1 MAMKGC
7 LSALVLWLLLLTIQV
22 SLGDD
27 ELKLINGT
35 SPCSGRVEVK
45 HEDRWGTVCDGDW
58 NTEDAEVV
66 CQQVGCGSAV
76 QALNRA
82 PFGEGSGPT
91 WLYRVECRGNESALW
106 NCPHA
111 GWGGFTCPHYFDVG
125 VICSGFSGL
134 HLSGGDTACSGHL
147 KIKQEETWT
156 TVCYSYIDF
165 NAASVICSE
174 LSCGQAVDV
183 LRGAHIRGRHELIWQ
198 EKFHCVGNE
207 THLAQCPRTLQ
218 HSKACSH
225 DAYVLCSGYGGYRLS
240 NGSTTCTGRVELLH
254 GGSWGTLCDYSWSFP
269 AANDLCQHLDCGVAL
284 SIPDGQSFG
293 RGNWS
298 FWNGTFSCKK
308 NGSYS
313 RDCSVSVLDQN
324 ECPAGN
330 VARVICSG
338 CPGGRL
344 ANGST
349 CSGRVEIRHG
359 DTWGR
364 LCRSHWNLQAAN
376 VLCYQLNCGYAKSIQ
391 TGDSFVDGNGPV
403 WRDAFH
409 CEGTESCLWDCAQV
423 TLGNP
428 TCSAK
433 EVATVV
439 CSGLAESL
447 RLSDGQSRCDG
458 RVEISLDGIWGRVLD
473 DDWNIKD
480 AHVVCRQLQC
490 GIAKRAY
497 YLPRSER
504 GIGPVGLRS
513 VQCDGN
519 ETRLVLCKTSHS
531 QALSAGVA
539 EDVGVICSE
548 SRQMRLVNGTKRCA
562 GRVELYHDGIWGTI
576 CDDNWDLSDAN
587 VVCRQLG
594 CGYAIKALDSAY
606 YGEGSGQIWLDD
618 VNCTGSESNIWACPS
633 RVWGHH
639 NCQHKEDAGVL
650 CSEFL
655 ALRLVNGSGCAGRL
669 EVFYNG
675 TWGSICSNRMSQL
688 TAVTVCKHLNCGD
701 GGEIE
706 RDFKYGRGSGPT
718 WLDHIECAEQHS
730 SLWQCQSDPWDP
742 QSCDNRAE
750 ETHISCTGRKGTTT
764 SASFTECPN
773 STSCSDKDK
782 LRVVGGEDACSG
794 RVEIWNQGSWG
805 TICDDS
811 WDVADANVVCRQL
824 GCGSAASALS
834 EAAFGEGT
842 GPIWLEKVHCKGT
855 ELSLWDCP
863 SKPLLGKN
871 CDHKEDAA
879 VDCSGVTETTAPSTK
894 AASPRRSAT
903 NNMRASAPV
912 ILCIILGALLCLVL
926 AILAG
931 QIQRA
936 RAQQRGSRLP
946 YDSFSEVVYE
956 EIDYKLMKEQQGMS
970 GLSGMSSALSNG
982 RPIPITI
989 NTYPVSEIPS
999 LPGNNLEGGYDD
1011 VTDAPGPEDAS
1022 LFEQNKQEMTGVSE
1036 ECDRNKDSWKGEAR
1050 RALLLI
1056 FISYSYCTKLREN
1069 HGGAYLKRSPRLYLI
1084 TVRKKCYPI

>member
-1 MAMKGC
+1 
-7 LSALVLWLLLLTIQV
+7 
-22 SLGDD
+22 DD
-27 ELKLINGT
+27 ELKLVNGT
-35 SPCSGRVEVK
+35 GPCSGRVEVK
-45 HEDRWGTVCDGDW
+45 HEDQWGTVCDGDW

-66 CQQVGCGSAV
+66 CKQVGCGSAV

-82 PFGEGSGPT
+82 PFGEGSGRT

-106 NCPHA
+106 NCPHT
-111 GWGGFTCPHYFDVG
+111 GWGSFNCPHYFDVG
-125 VICSGFSGL
+125 VI
-134 HLSGGDTACSGHL
+134 
-147 KIKQEETWT
+147 
-156 TVCYSYIDF
+156 
-165 NAASVICSE
+165 
-174 LSCGQAVDV
+174 
-183 LRGAHIRGRHELIWQ
+183 
-198 EKFHCVGNE
+198 
-207 THLAQCPRTLQ
+207 
-218 HSKACSH
+218 
-225 DAYVLCSGYGGYRLS
+225 CSGYGGYRLS
-240 NGSTTCTGRVELLH
+240 NGSTTCSGRVELLH
-254 GGSWGTLCDYSWSFP
+254 GGSWGTLCDYLWNFS
-269 AANDLCQHLDCGVAL
+269 AASDLCQHLDCGVAL

-293 RGNWS
+293 KGNGS

-308 NGSYS
+308 NSSYS
-313 RDCSVSVLDQN
+313 RDCSVTVLDQN

-330 VARVICSG
+330 DARVICSG

-344 ANGST
+344 VNGTT

-364 LCRSHWNLQAAN
+364 LCRSHWNLQAAS

-409 CEGTESCLWDCAQV
+409 CKGTESCLWDCAQV

-458 RVEISLDGIWGRVLD
+458 RVEISLDGMWGRVLD

-490 GIAKRAY
+490 GIAKKAY

-519 ETRLVLCKTSHS
+519 ETQLVLCKTSHS
-531 QALSAGVA
+531 QALSTGVA
-539 EDVGVICSE
+539 EDVGVICSD
-548 SRQMRLVNGTKRCA
+548 SQQIRLVNGTKRCA
-562 GRVELYHDGIWGTI
+562 GRVELYYDGIWGTI

-594 CGYAIKALDSAY
+594 CGYAIKALNSAH

-633 RVWGHH
+633 RERFGKNSTDLEPMFKNVALGRIDGL
-639 NCQHKEDAGVL
+639 QRKTQEK
-650 CSEFL
+650 EFL
-655 ALRLVNGSGCAGRL
+655 SLRLVNGSGCAGRL
-669 EVFYNG
+669 EIFYNG
-675 TWGSICSNRMSQL
+675 TWGSICSNHR
-688 TAVTVCKHLNCGD
+688 
-701 GGEIE
+701 E
-706 RDFKYGRGSGPT
+706 
-718 WLDHIECAEQHS
+718 
-730 SLWQCQSDPWDP
+730 
-742 QSCDNRAE
+742 
-750 ETHISCTGRKGTTT
+750 
-764 SASFTECPN
+764 
-773 STSCSDKDK
+773 K

-811 WDVADANVVCRQL
+811 WDLADANVVCRQL
-824 GCGSAASALS
+824 GCGSAVSALS

-863 SKPLLGKN
+863 SKPLFGKN
-871 CDHKEDAA
+871 CNHKEDAA
-879 VDCSGVTETTAPSTK
+879 VDCSGVTETTTSSTR
-894 AASPRRSAT
+894 AASPRRSVT
-903 NNMRASAPV
+903 NNKRVSVPI

-936 RAQQRGSRLP
+936 RAQQRGVL
-946 YDSFSEVVYE
+946 V
-956 EIDYKLMKEQQGMS
+956 
-970 GLSGMSSALSNG
+970 SNAF
-982 RPIPITI
+982 
-989 NTYPVSEIPS
+989 
-999 LPGNNLEGGYDD
+999 LKWL
-1011 VTDAPGPEDAS
+1011 
-1022 LFEQNKQEMTGVSE
+1022 
-1036 ECDRNKDSWKGEAR
+1036 AR
-1050 RALLLI
+1050 
-1056 FISYSYCTKLREN
+1056 S
-1069 HGGAYLKRSPRLYLI
+1069 
-1084 TVRKKCYPI
+1084 